1 LTRDTADSGL
11 KLSRVEEKT
20 GKEKPGV
27 TRLTWRVDPATR
39 PKIRLQPVDFCFFVF
54 FTKTM
59 LFYFLFLKINPDN
72 SVETRALNRAG
83 H

>member
-27 TRLTWRVDPATR
+27 TRLTWRIDPATQ
-39 PKIRLQPVDFCFFVF
+39 PKIWLQPVDFCFF
-54 FTKTM
+54 
-59 LFYFLFLKINPDN
+59 Y
-72 SVETRALNRAG
+72 
-83 H
+83 